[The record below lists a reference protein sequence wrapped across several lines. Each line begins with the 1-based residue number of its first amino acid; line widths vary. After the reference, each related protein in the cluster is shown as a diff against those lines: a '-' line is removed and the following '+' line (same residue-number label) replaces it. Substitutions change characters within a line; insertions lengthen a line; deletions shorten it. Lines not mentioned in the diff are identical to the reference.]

1 MGCFRAASACLC
13 ESPRVRFGKFHSS
26 RLHEFPMTKKIYLAG
41 PEVFLP
47 NAREM
52 LDLKASLAREAGFT
66 PLSPGDLQI
75 PPADTRIGHGCNIN
89 EGDERMMLE
98 ADAVIANL
106 TPFRGIAAD
115 TGTSYELGFMC
126 ALGKPV
132 FAYTNVAANHFARI
146 KAHYGGAAA
155 MDETG
160 RYRGPDGLSIENFDM
175 VDNLMLHGGIL
186 RRGGVIIVGNAPE
199 EALYTDIDAYRRC
212 LAAAAERLLGQTD
225 SDRTK
230 LAEASS

>member
-1 MGCFRAASACLC
+1 
-13 ESPRVRFGKFHSS
+13 
-26 RLHEFPMTKKIYLAG
+26 MTKKIYLAG

-75 PPADTRIGHGCNIN
+75 PPADTRVGHGCNIN
-89 EGDERMMLE
+89 AVDERMMLE

-132 FAYTNVAANHFARI
+132 FAYTNIAANHFTRI
-146 KAHYGGAAA
+146 KAHYGGVATL
-155 MDETG
+155 DETG

-186 RRGGVIIVGNAPE
+186 RRDGVIIVGDAPE
-199 EALYTDIDAYRRC
+199 EALYTDLEAYRRC
-212 LAAAAERLLGQTD
+212 LAAAAEKLLTPID
-225 SDRTK
+225 PEKTNRV
-230 LAEASS
+230 EASS